1 MCSVNLYELS
11 YVSLCR
17 PLHVAHTLSLRGWI
31 IDGGIS
37 RVFRFPFLLYEGQE
51 AVSNRWFEFRAIL
64 AGVAF
69 VVCTPLGAS
78 AQPASPTNIS
88 RAGPGDTVIS
98 FELRRPLPNIFGK
111 PDIFGRTIAA
121 GRITVRYLG
130 AEGSRAVFERSDIT
144 ISDDATTMSRTPL
157 FIPQT
162 TTTHVYGSVGGES
175 MSGTATS
182 NSLQVI
188 GPRPST
194 QYATTERP
202 IRIVLGSGE
211 SVVVQGTVL
220 RVIRVP
226 PGSVDYVIE

>member
-1 MCSVNLYELS
+1 M
-11 YVSLCR
+11 
-17 PLHVAHTLSLRGWI
+17 
-31 IDGGIS
+31 
-37 RVFRFPFLLYEGQE
+37 FRFSFLLNHLGDEMSKSLPTSTALLSAVALFLTPME
-51 AVSNRWFEFRAIL
+51 ANIVL
-64 AGVAF
+64 AAPAGN
-69 VVCTPLGAS
+69 GAM
-78 AQPASPTNIS
+78 

-130 AEGSRAVFERSDIT
+130 AERSRAVFERSDIT
-144 ISDDATTMSRTPL
+144 ISDDATTLSRTPL

-188 GPRPST
+188 GPQPST
-194 QYATTERP
+194 QYATAERP

-220 RVIRVP
+220 RVIRVS